1 MATKKGSEVEAK
13 HRTAGGV
20 RNVRRMRPVVDWAM
34 AACYLLQMM
43 PARMGGL
50 YHEVAGIGFL
60 VLLVVHHVLNWEWL
74 KAELWRPTKA
84 ATRLA
89 LVLDAA
95 LLLMVIA
102 TIATGLLIA
111 RHLTIIAVSTGAARA
126 RSIHSFLT
134 YAGLM
139 LMALHAGL
147 HIPLLTRAS
156 LGARV
161 AAGIAALALGAWAF
175 VTLGVASKLTFGM
188 SFPDGVTPMPIL
200 LLRHVALAASVAVLG
215 MLLREAMRD
224 KGHTSKNQ

>member
-1 MATKKGSEVEAK
+1 
-13 HRTAGGV
+13 
-20 RNVRRMRPVVDWAM
+20 MRPVVDWAM

-50 YHEVAGIGFL
+50 YHEMAGIGFL

-84 ATRLA
+84 SARLA

-95 LLLMVIA
+95 LLLVAIA
-102 TIATGLLIA
+102 TIITGLLMA
-111 RHLTIIAVSTGAARA
+111 RHLTFIVVSTGASQA
-126 RSIHSFLT
+126 RSIHSCLT

-156 LGARV
+156 LGVRI
-161 AAGIAALALGAWAF
+161 AAGIAALALGIWAF
-175 VTLGVASKLTFGM
+175 MTLGVTSKLTFGM

-200 LLRHVALAASVAVLG
+200 LLRHVVLAASIAVFG
-215 MLLREAMRD
+215 MLLRETMRG
-224 KGHTSKNQ
+224 KGHAPRNQNQ